1 MKVGIILLWLS
12 AGILLSEC
20 EIFPFKDVS
29 LPWNDRVDDLV
40 GRLSL
45 TELMLQLAMG
55 GAGPKGGPAP
65 AIPRLGIGK
74 YSWNTECLRGDVQAG
89 EATSFP
95 QSLGLAA
102 AFRYNPSSVAVGTFC
117 VGEGVSQINQAFNSF
132 FIVFY

>member
-1 MKVGIILLWLS
+1 MMKVGIVLLWLS

-20 EIFPFKDVS
+20 ELFPFKDVS

-40 GRLSL
+40 SRLSL

-74 YSWNTECLRGDVQAG
+74 YSWNTECLRGDVEAG

-102 AFRYNPSSVAVGTFC
+102 AFRYNPSSRAVETLWGT
-117 VGEGVSQINQAFNSF
+117 EYMPLPNSKSS
-132 FIVFY
+132 